1 MVATMY
7 RGVVKDGQIVLEGGE
22 SLPDGTRVFV
32 RLVTEQ
38 ESAVISAHDL
48 LNAEFI
54 GEWADRDDIGD
65 TAEFA
70 ERLRQQSNR
79 RESDG

>member
-1 MVATMY
+1 MVATIY
-7 RGVVKDGQIVLEGGE
+7 RGVVKDGRIVLEGDE

-32 RLVTEQ
+32 QLVTEQ
-38 ESAVISAHDL
+38 ESAVIPASDL

>member
-1 MVATMY
+1 MDAMMY

-22 SLPDGTRVFV
+22 SLPDGTRV
-32 RLVTEQ
+32 LVQLATEAN
-38 ESAVISAHDL
+38 SAAIAASDL

-70 ERLRQQSNR
+70 ERLRQRSSQ